1 MTTRTPNAKT
11 AQQALAEARAT
22 QSSVVVAG
30 ALLAVVGWPG
40 LIWLMT
46 RTLPTVP
53 NRWAFYALLFIAL
66 TGSALPVVRLI
77 HRRFSQQQGLFVPTG
92 VLIREAVW
100 LGMLGATLAWLR
112 IPRLLSVPI
121 ALVLVLAMIAIEVLL
136 RIRERTQWRP
146 D

>member
-1 MTTRTPNAKT
+1 MTTNAPT
-11 AQQALAEARAT
+11 VTNPQQALAEARAT
-22 QSSVVVAG
+22 QSSLVVAG

-40 LIWLMT
+40 LLWLMT

-66 TGSALPVVRLI
+66 TGTALPIVQMI
-77 HRRFSQQQGLFVPTG
+77 HRRFSRQQGLFIPVRI
-92 VLIREAVW
+92 LIRQAAW
-100 LGMLGATLAWLR
+100 LGILGTTLAWLR
-112 IPRLLSVPI
+112 IPRLLSIPI
-121 ALVLVLAMIAIEVLL
+121 ALMLVMAMIAVEVLL